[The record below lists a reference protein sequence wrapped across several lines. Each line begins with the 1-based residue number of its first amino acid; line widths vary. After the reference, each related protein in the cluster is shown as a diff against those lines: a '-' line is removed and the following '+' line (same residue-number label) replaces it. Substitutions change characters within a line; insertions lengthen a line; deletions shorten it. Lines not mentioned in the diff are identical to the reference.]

1 MASKKNDSNVGN
13 SFKTL
18 KSDLQKIVKESVI
31 VGIGL
36 KLIELLLR
44 QKLFGTGLKGKPN
57 TPLIVSY
64 AVTRACNLRCLHC
77 HVAARDA
84 MANELNLQEAMQA
97 VDEMALLG
105 TEALIFSG
113 GEPMLRKDF
122 ILALAEYCV
131 DAGIIPAM
139 LTNGVLINHK
149 VALELKE
156 AGIMAVGIP
165 LDSVIPESHD
175 KLRNLPGTF
184 EKAVKAV
191 EACLDVDLEVVITTM
206 ALKDTF
212 NDLPKRIDF
221 IANLG
226 VDQVAVYDL
235 VPVGRGKDVMDQ
247 AMNQTQREHLIMY
260 LQQMQEDSEMVFT
273 MSGGLPLYPEIAS
286 EIHKLNGT
294 TPKDL
299 LLKQFWI
306 NAPVGCHA
314 GILYFSLRPNGD
326 IYPCTFLP
334 VKIGNIRE
342 QSLADIWCN
351 SKVLNE
357 LRKRSLLK
365 GKCGECKY
373 RETCGGCRG
382 RAYACTG
389 DYLETDPVCLEDLL
403 LRARVLPSEIKR
415 FGWCVG

>member
-1 MASKKNDSNVGN
+1 M
-13 SFKTL
+13 
-18 KSDLQKIVKESVI
+18 
-31 VGIGL
+31 GIGL
-36 KLIELLLR
+36 KLLQLLLR
-44 QKLFGTGLKGKPN
+44 QKLFGTGLKGEPN

-64 AVTRACNLRCLHC
+64 AVTKACNLRCLHC
-77 HVAARDA
+77 HVEARDA
-84 MANELNLQEAMQA
+84 MANELNLKEAMRA
-97 VDEMALLG
+97 IDEMALLG

-113 GEPMLRKDF
+113 GEPLLRKDF
-122 ILALAEYCV
+122 ILSLAEYCV
-131 DAGIIPAM
+131 DVGIIPAM

-149 VALELKE
+149 VAWELKD
-156 AGIMAVGIP
+156 AGIVAVGIP
-165 LDSVIPESHD
+165 LDSANPECHD
-175 KLRNLPGTF
+175 NLRNVPGTF

-191 EACLDVDLEVVITTM
+191 RACLDVDLEVVITTM

-212 NDLPKRIDF
+212 DEIPQRIDF

-226 VDQVAVYDL
+226 VDQAAVYDL

-247 AMNQTQREHLIMY
+247 AMSQTQRERLIKY

-273 MSGGLPLYPEIAS
+273 MSGGLPLYPEIVS
-286 EIHKLNGT
+286 EMHKADGSK
-294 TPKDL
+294 PKDL

-326 IYPCTFLP
+326 VYPCTFLP
-334 VKIGNIRE
+334 VKVGNIRE
-342 QSLADIWCN
+342 QSLTDIWRN

-357 LRKRSLLK
+357 LRDRSLLK
-365 GKCGECKY
+365 GKCGECEY

-389 DYLETDPVCLEDLL
+389 DYMETDPVCLQELL
-403 LRARVLPSEIKR
+403 LEEKVFPSTIKR